1 MTVQQAIETIQTEY
15 KMYTNLWEKHGRQR
29 IYIEFNFKGST
40 RKAGFIGSDKTELQA
55 QPCGK
60 HTSFFQQK
68 LDEIAKLDIEWSAK
82 SKNNLSQIH
91 DHHYSSKSERERI
104 ERGAEWMY
112 SHDL

>member
-60 HTSFFQQK
+60 HTSFFQEK
-68 LDEIAKLDIEWSAK
+68 LDEIAKLEIEWSAAEPAK
-82 SKNNLSQIH
+82 IATRSYIAAKASQ
-91 DHHYSSKSERERI
+91 ERM
-104 ERGAEWMY
+104 ERGAEWMFT
-112 SHDL
+112 HNL

>member
-60 HTSFFQQK
+60 HTSFFQEK
-68 LDEIAKLDIEWSAK
+68 LDEIAKLEIEWSA
-82 SKNNLSQIH
+82 
-91 DHHYSSKSERERI
+91 
-104 ERGAEWMY
+104 AEPAK
-112 SHDL
+112 LEAI